1 MQGHVRVPDLVKIYP
16 SGEVRAV
23 DISFGARDRAFYPID
38 SPEDADAVGE
48 MGDQIRA
55 IWTGG

>member
-1 MQGHVRVPDLVKIYP
+1 MIRVTDLGKIYP
-16 SGEVRAV
+16 SGKVRAV